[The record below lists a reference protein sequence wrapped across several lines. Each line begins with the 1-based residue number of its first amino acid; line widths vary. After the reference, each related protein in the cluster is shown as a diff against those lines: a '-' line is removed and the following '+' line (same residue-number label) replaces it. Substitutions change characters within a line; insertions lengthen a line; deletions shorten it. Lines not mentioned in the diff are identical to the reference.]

1 MNHTTETAIRNKLN
15 TVFFLRLLK
24 DAGGDE
30 RGLALADA
38 LEAEA
43 HALFRGAG
51 YEDRSTYEIVAMVR
65 ACNFPTW

>member
-15 TVFFLRLLK
+15 TMFFLRLLH
-24 DAGGDE
+24 DASGDS
-30 RGLALADA
+30 RGLELANA

-51 YEDRSTYEIVAMVR
+51 YDDCPTANLMAMVR
-65 ACNFPTW
+65 ACDFPTW